1 MRQFWMTYLVS
12 SLVLAVLALVIIA
25 RGADAPL
32 LPFLIGGFF
41 IPLPAVIIGIW
52 QPNPKWKLLL
62 GFLAALAGIL
72 LIILLLP
79 ALSGRWK

>member
-12 SLVLAVLALVIIA
+12 SFILTVLALVITA

-32 LPFLIGGFF
+32 LPFLMGGFF

-52 QPNPKWKLLL
+52 QPNPKWKLLP

-72 LIILLLP
+72 LIILLCLH
-79 ALSGRWK
+79 